1 MIHHKFGL
9 FLTRSLHATLLFLMA
24 ASIPYLILNTA
35 CWIAFP
41 LIFLIVNF
49 IWAGGAWP
57 LTDLEN
63 SFRKKLKLQKIRCFI
78 GHYTTGILK

>member
-1 MIHHKFGL
+1 MIQHKLGL

-24 ASIPYLILNTA
+24 ASIPYLMLNTA

-41 LIFLIVNF
+41 LIFLIINF
-49 IWAGGAWP
+49 IWAGGALP

-63 SFRKKLKLQKIRCFI
+63 SFRQKLKLRKIRCFI
-78 GHYTTGILK
+78 GHYATGIFK